1 MDWLKWLTYI
11 DRPCV
16 FVVWVISV
24 LIAQYGKTDRVRYI
38 QYPFG
43 DKVRGLDKWSVT
55 LDIPDITRDTPHFAM
70 MGVALFK

>member
-1 MDWLKWLTYI
+1 MDWLKWFTYV

-16 FVVWVISV
+16 FVVLVISV
-24 LIAQYGKTDRVRYI
+24 LIAQYGKTDRVCHI
-38 QYPFG
+38 QYPFR
-43 DKVRGLDKWSVT
+43 DKVSGLDERSVT